1 MNTLAV
7 LIGFVG
13 NNVLALY
20 FYQTVGNNGLGL
32 FFLLLNLLLLAFLM
46 GAIRDD
52 LRRATSHKG
61 DDG

>member
-20 FYQTVGNNGLGL
+20 FYQTVGNNGMGL
-32 FFLLLNLLLLAFLM
+32 FFLLLNLLFVAFLL
-46 GAIRDD
+46 GAVRDD
-52 LRRATSHKG
+52 IRRSASHRG
-61 DDG
+61 DDE